1 MPRPALALCWE
12 GAGKFSHPAE
22 LIAHFLCW
30 ASAPGSPALML
41 VVCGGSCPGD
51 LRGAMCNHRMPST
64 VYCFLSLK

>member
-41 VVCGGSCPGD
+41 VVCGGPAPGTFGAPCVTIECPA
-51 LRGAMCNHRMPST
+51 LCTAFC
-64 VYCFLSLK
+64 L